1 MDLQAHAASVQV
13 KGAVLSTSAMALM
26 LHSVGRGFLRLC
38 TSLCGRQ
45 LARQSRVMFSQLPEL
60 VSFPI
65 PLDDEASGAG
75 SDAGA
80 DDTLPSGQQPAAQTR
95 PEERQRL
102 PTAEPAADNKT
113 AEQVRQ
119 RPPAWQPQH
128 ASQPASLMMLG
139 VSVSHAHL

>member
-1 MDLQAHAASVQV
+1 MDLQAHASSVQV

-26 LHSVGRGFLRLC
+26 LHSIGRGFLRLC

-45 LARQSRVMFSQLPEL
+45 LARQSRVMFPQLPDL
-60 VSFPI
+60 VSHPI
-65 PLDDEASGAG
+65 PLDDEASEAG

-80 DDTLPSGQQPAAQTR
+80 DDTVLSAQQPAAQTR
-95 PEERQRL
+95 PEQGQHI
-102 PTAEPAADNKT
+102 PPAEPAADDRT

-128 ASQPASLMMLG
+128 ASQPASLLMLG
-139 VSVSHAHL
+139 VSVSHARL